1 MREQRVGLAEVL
13 GFKGLFAPSA
23 SNTAEIVEVDVDRK
37 VRLGM
42 FFYVA
47 ADLILAIFFIGSYIF
62 LRGYNT
68 NDRWVPPP
76 MAHAIGGGPV
86 AATAWVMGIALAG
99 AVFFAVGQWALHHE
113 IHRVFAWAMLA
124 ALALYFFDLAAQV
137 YVIAHQ
143 PFDVTD
149 GSFASAFT
157 LLAGYHVYHM
167 TLGVFLGL
175 GIVHRAF
182 RRLYIHSPR
191 PPMTHS
197 ETDRR
202 AGVEGGRETPHV
214 IPSPRTTGVAA
225 IGYYWYY
232 AALFS
237 VAVWLLLIVQP
248 PLPLGK

>member
-1 MREQRVGLAEVL
+1 MMELVDAL
-13 GFKGLFAPSA
+13 GFRGLFAPKSDA
-23 SNTAEIVEVDVDRK
+23 AEHAEVDEDRK

-42 FFYVA
+42 FFYIA
-47 ADLILAIFFIGSYIF
+47 ADVILAIFFFGSYIF

-76 MAHAIGGGPV
+76 VAHKIGSGPL

-99 AVFFAVGQWALHHE
+99 AIVYSVGQWAHHKR
-113 IHRVFAWAMLA
+113 IYAFFTGAMA
-124 ALALYFFDLAAQV
+124 VALALYLVDLAAQI

-143 PFDVTD
+143 RFDVTD

-157 LLAGYHVYHM
+157 VLSGYHVYHM

-175 GIVHRAF
+175 GIVVRAARGLY
-182 RRLYIHSPR
+182 RRPAERGGHQQ
-191 PPMTHS
+191 HAAAA
-197 ETDRR
+197 E
-202 AGVEGGRETPHV
+202 GRELPAATTPHH
-214 IPSPRTTGVAA
+214 RTGISA

-232 AALFS
+232 AALYS
-237 VAVWLLLIVQP
+237 VAVWLLLIIQP